1 MAKNKVVFEQFDDLT
16 AFSRAISRPANRVF
30 DGQTQSS
37 IKNTDGAWAGTKTY
51 DEAVRLFNEGWAEK
65 ADEIRKH
72 FVQFE
77 RAQERE
83 VSYQKSRPVA
93 SVVGFTPHVPNA
105 IMGLPNSMIYTERTP
120 MKAKVVRIIYNM
132 CMNADTSAS
141 DIMNAG
147 LSVMKIAYSL
157 ERKGFRVRIDVN
169 PMFTQ
174 DGREIACALV
184 CVKDWRQPIDIKKV
198 AFPVAHTSMFRRLGF
213 RWLETT
219 PDLTENGFRYGYGRS
234 VGDAKEAEEI
244 LRDCKAIDDNDYYVN
259 VEIARRWGYDPEQV
273 AKAIGIKNL

>member
-1 MAKNKVVFEQFDDLT
+1 MAKKIVFEQFDDLT

-30 DGQTQSS
+30 AGHTQSS
-37 IKNTDGAWAGTKTY
+37 VENNDGEWAGTRTY
-51 DEAVRLFNEGWAEK
+51 EEAVHLFNEGWSEK
-65 ADEIRKH
+65 ADEIRKN
-72 FVQFE
+72 FVKFE
-77 RAQERE
+77 RAQVRE
-83 VSYQKSRPVA
+83 VQYQKSRPTTA
-93 SVVGFTPHVPNA
+93 VVGFTPHVPNA

-132 CMNADTSAS
+132 CMNAGTSAS

-147 LSVMKIAYSL
+147 LTVMKIAYSL

-174 DGREIACALV
+174 DGSEIACALV

-219 PDLTENGFRYGYGRS
+219 PDLTNNGFRSGYGRS
-234 VGDAKEAEEI
+234 VGDANRAEDI
-244 LRDCKAIDDNDYYVN
+244 LRSCKAIEDNDYYVN
-259 VEIARRWGYDPEQV
+259 VETAQKWSYDPAMV